1 MDLIVNF
8 ISQADWATIL
18 FSLFRIIFIL
28 LTIWL
33 LLALIKRF
41 LGRMEKALINRGQNG
56 GEPLSESAKRAETLT
71 RLVRQAI
78 VTLTWT
84 VALLII
90 LREIG
95 VDIAPILASA
105 GILGLAVGFGAQ
117 NLVKDVIA
125 GFFLILENQ
134 VRVGDVAIINDTGG
148 LVEQVNFRTIIL
160 RDLSGTVHIFPNG
173 NINSLANL
181 TQVWS
186 AYVLEI
192 GIAYKED
199 VDHVMHIM
207 QLVGSEMRNDPDF
220 GPLMIDDMEIFG
232 VEKFADSAV
241 IIKGRLR
248 TKPIRQWDVGREF
261 LRRLKNRFDT
271 EGIELPFPHRSL
283 YFGEH
288 SKPALA
294 QLLKTMDEVQLPTR

>member
-8 ISQADWATIL
+8 ISQANWTTIL
-18 FSLFRIIFIL
+18 FSLLRIIFIL
-28 LTIWL
+28 LAIWL
-33 LLALIKRF
+33 LLTLIKRF
-41 LGRMEKALINRGQNG
+41 LGRMEKALIERGQSG

-71 RLVRQAI
+71 RLVRQAV

-90 LREIG
+90 LRETG

-105 GILGLAVGFGAQ
+105 GILGLAAGFGAQ
-117 NLVKDVIA
+117 SLVKDMIG

-134 VRVGDVAIINDTGG
+134 VRVGDVAIINGTGG

-181 TQVWS
+181 TQEWS
-186 AYVLEI
+186 AYVFEI

-199 VDHVMHIM
+199 VDHVMDIM
-207 QLVGSEMRNDPDF
+207 RQVGSEMRNHPDL

-232 VEKFADSAV
+232 VDKFADSAV

-248 TKPIRQWDVGREF
+248 TRPIRQWDVGREF

-288 SKPALA
+288 SKPVLA
-294 QLLKTMDEVQLPTR
+294 QLLKSMDEDPLPTQ